1 MSHFL
6 SLQALPLIYTIIGW
20 TGTIAYLAAYL
31 LLSLNKL
38 SSDQFLYHLLNIAG
52 AVGLIVHALN
62 LNDYPNLAVNICWG
76 IIAIIAIVH
85 IRNKRVRN

>member
-1 MSHFL
+1 MIVNALRIESI
-6 SLQALPLIYTIIGW
+6 QACESSKTIEL
-20 TGTIAYLAAYL
+20 TLMDL